1 MAAIDVGKILAH
13 RTEMRRPP
21 ISENSIHGEDVV
33 THGAVTQRTATAR
46 IVSSHPP
53 DSRSPSRGYIE
64 RNPEAVWSK
73 MTVEFVE
80 NNTGLDDATA
90 IFDIEGENVIQIFRA
105 VDDEGL
111 VDCLPGLRCTAT
123 TGQDAYTVTGRDGN
137 CIASLL

>member
-46 IVSSHPP
+46 FVPCHPA
-53 DSRSPSRGYIE
+53 DSRSRCCGYVDWK
-64 RNPEAVWSK
+64 PEPVWSK

-90 IFDIEGENVIQIFRA
+90 IFDIEGENVVQIFRA

-111 VDCLPGLRCTAT
+111 VDC
-123 TGQDAYTVTGRDGN
+123 
-137 CIASLL
+137 